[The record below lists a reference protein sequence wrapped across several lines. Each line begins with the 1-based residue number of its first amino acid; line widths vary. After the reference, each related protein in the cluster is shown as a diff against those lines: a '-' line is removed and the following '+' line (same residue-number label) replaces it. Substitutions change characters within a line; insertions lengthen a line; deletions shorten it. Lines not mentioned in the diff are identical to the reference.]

1 MGKMVTDTMDHMDMS
16 NMVVHM
22 HAMEQSEGDSR
33 DKVIEQTTDTRDK
46 SKDGDLDSI
55 EQELDNVDIAKLAG
69 IEDQKPA
76 AMI

>member
-33 DKVIEQTTDTRDK
+33 DKVIE
-46 SKDGDLDSI
+46 
-55 EQELDNVDIAKLAG
+55 
-69 IEDQKPA
+69 
-76 AMI
+76 